1 MKALTGSD
9 RHMYKEFL
17 SRADQRATELIKQ
30 DGISLVVL
38 ERIANVIVVR
48 LRRYIRG
55 MSEKEIYE
63 MISKEMN
70 SLKRLKA
77 SDRHR
82 IALTVMEFMI

>member
-9 RHMYKEFL
+9 RHMYKEFID
-17 SRADQRATELIKQ
+17 RADKRATELIKQ
-30 DGISLVVL
+30 EGVNTVVL

-48 LRRYIRG
+48 LRRYIRD
-55 MSEKEIYE
+55 MNEKDVYE
-63 MISKEMN
+63 LVSKEMTG
-70 SLKRLKA
+70 LRRLKA

>member
-1 MKALTGSD
+1 MKPQYGSD

-17 SRADQRATELIKQ
+17 CKADQRAAELIKQ